1 MVKGVTRQVVMVR
14 APEGELFEQ
23 AIFLVRSDALG
34 KDGVTDEEILR
45 QAKRAAGHY
54 VCARVPGAR
63 LGGRRLLSRLLF
75 ALSGAAAV
83 GLVWLLTA
91 LL

>member
-14 APEGELFEQ
+14 APDAELFEQ
-23 AIFLVRSDALG
+23 AIFLVRPDAVG

-45 QAKRAAGHY
+45 QARAAAGRY
-54 VCARVPGAR
+54 VAARVPGAR
-63 LGGRRLLSRLLF
+63 MTLRRL
-75 ALSGAAAV
+75 AADAACAAAGGLLV

-91 LL
+91 IL